1 MHVATTCKVFENKE
15 TDISTFLC
23 NFICNLPYYYRIEHP
38 ECVIEFLA
46 KTEELARVDKDL
58 RIDCMLIA
66 STMLTI
72 NERECHAQVIEKL
85 VTNLKG
91 YVQRLDNIIREE
103 KT

>member
-1 MHVATTCKVFENKE
+1 MRVVTTCRVFENKE

-23 NFICNLPYYYRIEHP
+23 NLICNLPYYYRIEHP
-38 ECVIEFLA
+38 ECVIDFLA

-66 STMLTI
+66 SRMLTI
-72 NERECHAQVIEKL
+72 NEGECHSQVIEKL
-85 VTNLKG
+85 AKNLKG
-91 YVQRLDNIIREE
+91 YIERLDNIIREE